1 MVALRRNRFFI
12 LQNSFSSDPDGI
24 DVKQLPRIDHKF
36 TQTTLDA
43 QLLKSVIQFLPVMQ
57 QNPVQFRHL
66 SRIVGSGLSLHMI
79 GNSQQVLFAIDQVVR
94 PSRVHQLVIQKNLN
108 MTQRLFHLQIKIFVI
123 VFDALFTF
131 IFTLNV
137 LTNFFES

>member
-108 MTQRLFHLQIKIFVI
+108 MTQRLFHLQIKDFCYCF
-123 VFDALFTF
+123 FDFEC
-131 IFTLNV
+131 IDE
-137 LTNFFES
+137 FF